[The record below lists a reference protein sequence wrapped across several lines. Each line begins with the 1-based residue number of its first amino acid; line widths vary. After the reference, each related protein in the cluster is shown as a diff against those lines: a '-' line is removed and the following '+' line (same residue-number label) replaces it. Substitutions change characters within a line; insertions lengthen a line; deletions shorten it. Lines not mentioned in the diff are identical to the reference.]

1 MICKVGCEPLRPP
14 LQHWVRQFWGT
25 AAALSL
31 KNHQMVQRNKSPL
44 DGNFAADPFQPGQG
58 LSHCLV
64 KLHLNFS
71 GDRSELWS
79 RETRCDFVGF
89 YISPGRLVAKLSFVF
104 RDLDAKLRYKHKEQQ
119 LAEILGG
126 LKWSALHVEM
136 WKAGK
141 QMHNPAMFSYLSKFK
156 STVNPGLIHGWT
168 FYMQMVKILLVI
180 QVLCGFCFLGLDLE
194 KVWQIHFF

>member
-31 KNHQMVQRNKSPL
+31 KNHQMVQGNKSPS
-44 DGNFAADPFQPGQG
+44 DGNFATDPFQPGQG

-119 LAEILGG
+119 LAQILGG
-126 LKWSALHVEM
+126 WNGVHCMLKCGRQGNKCTIQPCLLIFQSSNPRWIQDWFMDELSASKW
-136 WKAGK
+136 WKSCWLFRSCVVSASLGWIWKKSGK
-141 QMHNPAMFSYLSKFK
+141 F
-156 STVNPGLIHGWT
+156 I
-168 FYMQMVKILLVI
+168 
-180 QVLCGFCFLGLDLE
+180 
-194 KVWQIHFF
+194 FF